1 MLSLWFIL
9 LNPSWSIWVNEGAG
23 RTCSQNTSWG
33 SWPHA
38 RELTHYVLGWFL
50 GKINQQGIFEF
61 FYHLVRVLVVEIVP
75 HGRKRPRYSIVNIMA
90 ADDLAPCVAR
100 ASAAMLL
107 ILLSRNIPTPASV
120 DNILPPSNALTLK
133 WLGHF
138 FQNVISFSDA
148 VHFMC
153 NIFFIKLV
161 QYNKCLVSIVGTDG
175 LVL

>member
-1 MLSLWFIL
+1 MIYLIKSFLVNMSQWGCRQDLLSKYI
-9 LNPSWSIWVNEGAG
+9 
-23 RTCSQNTSWG
+23 
-33 SWPHA
+33 
-38 RELTHYVLGWFL
+38 L
-50 GKINQQGIFEF
+50 GKLASCQGINSLCTGLVFRKNKWIRHIWI

-100 ASAAMLL
+100 ASAAMLM
-107 ILLSRNIPTPASV
+107 ILLSRNIPTLASV

-138 FQNVISFSDA
+138 FKMWF
-148 VHFMC
+148 HFLMLFTLC
-153 NIFFIKLV
+153 AIFFFIKLV
-161 QYNKCLVSIVGTDG
+161 QYNQCLVSIVVTDG